1 MSLALPSLALPPPP
15 PLTEQ
20 VLALRRHWRLI
31 LACTLGAPAL
41 AALILLALPAHYSA
55 TGIVLYDPANAALPG
70 SPAAAG
76 NVPDED
82 AVTASQGAIIASLP
96 AAAAIA
102 TKLDLARNPAFNPA
116 LRRRHF
122 PWSLF
127 LPPSWR
133 PAAPS
138 GAGLA
143 EAVQNRLGISVLPG
157 SRVISVSFTAASP
170 QLAADAA
177 NLAMQLYLDHERDIS
192 FQSLSDAQSWLETHS
207 AIVQQ
212 QLDDTETALAKARAG
227 AGMVQGAEG
236 LLTTETA
243 SRLTAS
249 LVEAQAG
256 LAMARARLDA
266 ATQAG
271 GDEAAANAAIAPN
284 LLPLRTQQAQLAA
297 QVRSL
302 ASEYGALYPP
312 LATAR
317 AQLAAINAQIGAE
330 MSREMDAARAEVAA
344 DQAQVA
350 TLQNA
355 LAQART
361 QSQTEDE
368 EAAPVRAL
376 EQRAEAG
383 RDMLRAMTLQA
394 GQLAQDASL
403 TKPDARILSAATAP
417 AHPVS
422 RHAPLVLGAALVLG
436 LCLGVLLAGLRDA
449 LDTSLRSGEALRNEF
464 GLICHA
470 LLPETENPEEAS
482 LIAPFSL
489 YAEQLRALRTGLGLG
504 LGKSR
509 VLAVTAARPDE
520 GKTTLC
526 IALGRTLAT
535 AGVKVLAVDGDI
547 RQPSFNAVFGTRGA
561 PGLAEHLSGQAALA
575 DCLAR
580 DRLTPLDVLP
590 AGTQSRAALNLF
602 LSPALPALLNELRGQ
617 YELVL
622 LDVPPAFALAE
633 GRVLAR
639 LADAALL
646 CVRWGHTPRRVV
658 RGAITLL
665 HEAGATIAGAVLT
678 RVDAAA
684 HERSGH
690 ADAEFYA
697 PRYGGYFSADT
708 NPSAG
713 RAAGGS

>member
-1 MSLALPSLALPPPP
+1 MSLALPSLAAPAPQ
-15 PLTEQ
+15 PLAEQ
-20 VLALRRHWRLI
+20 LLALRRHWRLI
-31 LACTLGAPAL
+31 LACTIGVPAL
-41 AALILLALPAHYSA
+41 AALVLAVLPARYSA
-55 TGIVLYDPANAALPG
+55 TGIVLYDPASATLPG
-70 SPAAAG
+70 SAPAATG
-76 NVPDED
+76 NALDED

-102 TKLDLARNPAFNPA
+102 AQLGLARDPDFNRA
-116 LRRRHF
+116 LRRPFF
-122 PWSLF
+122 PFSL
-127 LPPSWR
+127 LPR

-138 GAGLA
+138 SAALA

-157 SRVISVSFTAASP
+157 SRVITVSFTARSP
-170 QLAADAA
+170 QLAANAA
-177 NLAMQLYLDHERDIS
+177 NLAMQLYLDHERDVS
-192 FQSLSDAQSWLETHS
+192 FQSLSDAQNWLEAHS

-227 AGMVQGAEG
+227 AGMVQGAQG
-236 LLTTETA
+236 TLTTETA
-243 SRLTAS
+243 SRVAAS
-249 LVEAQAG
+249 LVEAQAS
-256 LAMARARLDA
+256 LAMAQARLDA
-266 ATQAG
+266 ATHAG
-271 GDEAAANAAIAPN
+271 DDEAAANAAIAPN

-297 QVRSL
+297 QARSL
-302 ASEYGALYPP
+302 ASEYGADYPP
-312 LATAR
+312 LITAR
-317 AQLAAINAQIGAE
+317 SQLAAVTAQISAE
-330 MSREMDAARAEVAA
+330 TAREMDAARAELAA

-350 TLQNA
+350 TLQGA

-403 TKPDARILSAATAP
+403 TRPDARILSAAAMP
-417 AHPVS
+417 AHPIS
-422 RHAPLVLGAALVLG
+422 RHAPLVLGASLVLG

-449 LDTSLRSGEALRNEF
+449 LDTSLRSGEALRGGF
-464 GLICHA
+464 GLVCHA
-470 LLPETENPEEAS
+470 LLPETENPAEAS

-504 LGKSR
+504 QGASR
-509 VLAVTAARPDE
+509 ILAVTAARPDE

-526 IALGRTLAT
+526 IALARALAA
-535 AGVKVLAVDGDI
+535 AGVRVLAIDGDI
-547 RQPSFNAVFGTRGA
+547 RQPSFNAVFGIQGA
-561 PGLAEHLSGQAALA
+561 PGLAEHLAGQAALE
-575 DCLAR
+575 DCLVH

-602 LSPALPALLNELRGQ
+602 LSPALPALLGKLRGE
-617 YELVL
+617 YDLIL
-622 LDVPPAFALAE
+622 LDAPPAFALAE

-678 RVDAAA
+678 RVDADA

-697 PRYGGYFSADT
+697 PRYGGYFSK
-708 NPSAG
+708 
-713 RAAGGS
+713 